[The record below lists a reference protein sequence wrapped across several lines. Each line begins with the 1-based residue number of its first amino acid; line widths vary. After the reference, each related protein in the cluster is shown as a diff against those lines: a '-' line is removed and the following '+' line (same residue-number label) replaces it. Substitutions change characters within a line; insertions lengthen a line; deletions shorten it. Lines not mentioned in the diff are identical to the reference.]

1 MSTAPQPTGHVF
13 ETSECDDHSEAQL
26 IFIRFI
32 RQPFSG
38 SSICTRTVLDPL
50 DADKA
55 DPGLNVQK
63 LFTGKESEE
72 RLQGW
77 GSMMHLESSPGVAKR
92 RQEGAAA
99 TSSCGTSERPAGP
112 GRGGILCPTD
122 RSLHFE
128 GEGGKVGFHVGK
140 RPLVAVCAM

>member
-38 SSICTRTVLDPL
+38 SSICTRTVLDPP

-55 DPGLNVQK
+55 DPGLNIQK

-72 RLQGW
+72 RLQG
-77 GSMMHLESSPGVAKR
+77 
-92 RQEGAAA
+92 
-99 TSSCGTSERPAGP
+99 
-112 GRGGILCPTD
+112 
-122 RSLHFE
+122 
-128 GEGGKVGFHVGK
+128 
-140 RPLVAVCAM
+140 